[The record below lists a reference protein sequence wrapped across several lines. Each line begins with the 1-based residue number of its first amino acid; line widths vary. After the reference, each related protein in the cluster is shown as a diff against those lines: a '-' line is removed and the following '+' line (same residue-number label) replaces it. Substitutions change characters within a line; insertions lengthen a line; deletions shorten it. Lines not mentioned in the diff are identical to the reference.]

1 MNVDV
6 TALPGIGVR
15 KDFEVR
21 SGRRVGVVAHRDGG
35 LDLIIS
41 KSDDPDACA
50 AQVPLTTDEA
60 AALANLLGAPQ
71 LVEKLNADH
80 RDMPGIV
87 TRQLPI
93 GERSPYQ
100 GRMLGETRMRTR
112 TKASIVAA
120 MRAGQ
125 VHPSPGPDFV
135 LATGDLLVVV
145 GTPDGLD
152 SALAILTDG

>member
-35 LDLIIS
+35 LDLIVS
-41 KSDDPDACA
+41 KPDDPDACA

-80 RDMPGIV
+80 RDMPGII

-93 GERSPYQ
+93 AERSPYQ

-135 LATGDLLVVV
+135 LSAGDVLVVV

-152 SALAILTDG
+152 AALAILTDG

>member
-15 KDFEVR
+15 KDFEVG

-35 LDLIIS
+35 LDLILS
-41 KSDDPDACA
+41 KQDDPDACS
-50 AQVPLTTDEA
+50 AQLPLTTDEA

-80 RDMPGIV
+80 RDTPGII
-87 TRQLPI
+87 TRQLPV
-93 GERSPYQ
+93 GDQSPYQ

-112 TKASIVAA
+112 TKTSIVAV

-135 LATGDLLVVV
+135 LSADDLLVIV

-152 SALAILTDG
+152 ASLAILTGG